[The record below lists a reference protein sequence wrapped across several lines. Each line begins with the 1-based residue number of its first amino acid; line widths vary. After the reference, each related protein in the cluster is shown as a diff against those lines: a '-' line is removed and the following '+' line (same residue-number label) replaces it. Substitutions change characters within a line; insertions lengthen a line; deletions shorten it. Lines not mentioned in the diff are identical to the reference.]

1 MFKSGSLKARKF
13 CVDVIYN
20 LCFHPLRKIPGS
32 KLHGATRLVKDI
44 RLLRGTFAESSKK
57 LHLKYG
63 QVVRVA
69 PNELSYID
77 PRFYSDVLLI
87 SGETEMKKEFLGV
100 AKKAQPNPAPNGAQK
115 GKSTVESLTIMS
127 KKDDHDRVRRL
138 FQPAFTGA
146 ALRAQQ
152 PLIASCADLVVARL
166 VEAHAAGDSVD
177 ATELATYYSV
187 DLMSELV
194 FGNSLGLLD
203 GNPQYV
209 GWVRAML
216 SGLKWVVLTA
226 VLMQVPLLGSL
237 LQALATGPMKG
248 IVGAQ
253 YRLASELVDRRLD
266 PKSAHTGKP
275 DIWSFVIGRQ
285 PHETRKQTKDMT
297 RDEAHVAASMLMIVG
312 SETTATTLCGLMY
325 YLGRQ
330 ANRRV
335 HDRLAREIRSTIRN
349 SDEIQND
356 PGMLAQMPYLNAVV
370 QEGLRLYMPGGI
382 TPRVV
387 PGAGATICGE
397 FIPGGTRVAYHS
409 PAAFTN
415 PMNFSRPHEFLP
427 ERWLNADDPEFAGD
441 RRNVLQPFSV
451 GPRSCTGK
459 DLAWAEL
466 RMFVAKVM
474 WHFDVALCAESEDWI
489 VGQKTYISYQKDPMR
504 CKFTPATAGSSGI
517 SSASS

>member
-1 MFKSGSLKARKF
+1 MAP
-13 CVDVIYN
+13 
-20 LCFHPLRKIPGS
+20 H
-32 KLHGATRLVKDI
+32 A
-44 RLLRGTFAESSKK
+44 SSK
-57 LHLKYG
+57 
-63 QVVRVA
+63 
-69 PNELSYID
+69 I
-77 PRFYSDVLLI
+77 SD
-87 SGETEMKKEFLGV
+87 S
-100 AKKAQPNPAPNGAQK
+100 
-115 GKSTVESLTIMS
+115 S
-127 KKDDHDRVRRL
+127 
-138 FQPAFTGA
+138 
-146 ALRAQQ
+146 
-152 PLIASCADLVVARL
+152 
-166 VEAHAAGDSVD
+166 
-177 ATELATYYSV
+177 
-187 DLMSELV
+187 DLMSQLV

-248 IVGAQ
+248 IVGAH

-285 PHETRKQTKDMT
+285 PHETRKQTKDLT

-356 PGMLAQMPYLNAVV
+356 PGMLAQMPYLNAVI
-370 QEGLRLYMPGGI
+370 QEGVRLYMPGGI

-415 PMNFSRPHEFLP
+415 PMNFTRPHEFLP
-427 ERWLNADDPEFAGD
+427 ERWLNPDDSEFAGD
-441 RRNVLQPFSV
+441 RRSVLQPFSV

-466 RMFVAKVM
+466 RMFLAKVI
-474 WHFDVALCAESEDWI
+474 WHFDVALCAESENWI